1 MLQIL
6 PDLTLVIQIG
16 LFLLFIWVM
25 NALLFRPT
33 LRVIEDRQER
43 IEGARKRAGE
53 LQERIE
59 ETVAKHTARIRDA
72 RMNGER
78 ERARLVQEATAEE
91 ERIASEGRERA
102 ARSTAEIRETIA
114 RDAGVARGELEGRAR
129 EFAALIAEQVLG
141 RRVA

>member
-6 PDLTLVIQIG
+6 PDLTLVIQIV
-16 LFLLFIWVM
+16 LFLVFIWAM

-43 IEGARKRAGE
+43 IEGSRKRAGE
-53 LQERIE
+53 LQARIE
-59 ETVAKHTARIRDA
+59 ETVAKHTARVRDA

-91 ERIASEGRERA
+91 EHIANEGRERA
-102 ARSTAEIRETIA
+102 ARSTAEIREAIA
-114 RDAGVARGELEGRAR
+114 RDAGAARGELEGRAR
-129 EFAALIAEQVLG
+129 EFAALIAERVLG

>member
-6 PDLTLVIQIG
+6 PDLTLAIQIV
-16 LFLLFIWVM
+16 LFLLFIWLL

-33 LRVIEDRQER
+33 LRVLEARQER
-43 IEGARKRAGE
+43 IEGSRHRAGE
-53 LQERIE
+53 LQARIE
-59 ETVAKHTARIRDA
+59 EAVAKHESQVRDA

-91 ERIASEGRERA
+91 ARIAAEGRDRA
-102 ARSTAEIRETIA
+102 SKIAAEIREAIA
-114 RDAGVARGELEGRAR
+114 RDAGTARRELDGLAR
-129 EFAALIAEQVLG
+129 EFASLIAEQVLG

>member
-43 IEGARKRAGE
+43 IEGARLRAGE

-59 ETVAKHTARIRDA
+59 ETVAKHAAQIRDA

-102 ARSTAEIRETIA
+102 ARSTAEIREAIA